1 MAAVSFSKGFT
12 KYMSVLLE
20 NIVLPVYFFALFVL
34 FIFGANGYVMVY
46 YYRKNR
52 PSKHEKRPRLRR
64 FPKVTVQ
71 LPIYNEYYVVER
83 LIKAACALKYPKAH
97 LEIQVL
103 DDSTDETVEVSRRW
117 VQHFRELGFDIVLLA
132 RSERRGYK
140 GGALREGLA
149 IAKGEF
155 IAIFDA
161 DFVPPKDFLRKT
173 LPYFRNKQVGMVQTR
188 WGHLNND
195 FSLLT
200 RSQAIGL
207 DGHFVV
213 EQEARNRA
221 GFFINF
227 NGTAGVWRKACIED
241 SGNWQDDTL
250 TEDLDLSYRAQLR
263 GWKFKYVQDM
273 VCRSEIPADIAGV
286 KSQQFRWTKG
296 AIETAKKIL
305 PEVWRSQLSLGVK
318 LQSTIHLT
326 NNLVFPFILIVALLS
341 LPLILIKNGGRDHG
355 LYFAV
360 SSVFVIAFF
369 GSFWMY
375 LTSQKE
381 VYPDWRKRLLYFP
394 IFMAGN
400 MGLSLSNTRAILL
413 GLFNKR
419 SEFLRTPKYRIESG
433 DDHFVGKRYYRR
445 ALFAG
450 AWEALLAAYCLITIG
465 VVIYY
470 AEYAALPFQLLF
482 CFGYGFIATLS
493 LKHSLW
499 PEIRQIFSK
508 EIFLLNRAKGV
519 LQSN

>member
-1 MAAVSFSKGFT
+1 
-12 KYMSVLLE
+12 MSVLLE
-20 NIVLPVYFFALFVL
+20 NIVLSVYFLALTVLFV
-34 FIFGANGYVMVY
+34 FGANGFLMVY

-52 PSKHEKRPRLRR
+52 TGEREKQPRLRR
-64 FPKVTVQ
+64 FPNVTVQ

-83 LIKAACALKYPKAH
+83 LIKAACALNYPKEF

-103 DDSTDETVEVSRRW
+103 DDSIDETVEVSRHG
-117 VQHFRELGFDIVLLA
+117 VQHFCEQGFDIVLLP

-140 GGALREGLA
+140 AGALREGLEV
-149 IAKGEF
+149 AKGEF

-161 DFVPPKDFLRKT
+161 DFIPPKDFLRKT
-173 LPYFRNKQVGMVQTR
+173 LPYFRDAQVGMVQTR

-227 NGTAGVWRKACIED
+227 NGTAGVWRKTCIED

-263 GWKFKYVQDM
+263 GWKFQYVQDTI
-273 VCRSEIPADIAGV
+273 CQSEIPSDIDGV

-305 PEVWRSQLSLGVK
+305 PKVWRADLPIGVK

-326 NNLVFPFILIVALLS
+326 NNLVFPFILIIVLLS
-341 LPLILIKNGGRDHG
+341 LPLILIKNGGRDHDF
-355 LYFAV
+355 YFAI

-369 GSFWMY
+369 GSFLMY

-381 VYPDWRKRLLYFP
+381 VYADWRKRFLYFP
-394 IFMAGN
+394 IFMAGS
-400 MGLSLSNTRAILL
+400 MGLSLNNTRAIVL
-413 GLFNKR
+413 GLFNRR

-433 DDHFVGKRYYRR
+433 DDHFIGKRYHRR
-445 ALFAG
+445 DFFAG
-450 AWEALLAAYCLITIG
+450 IGEALLTIYCLITIG

-470 AEYAALPFQLLF
+470 GEYAALPFQMLF

-493 LKHSLW
+493 LNHSLW

-508 EIFLLNRAKGV
+508 EIFLLSRTKGA